1 MEETPMPHPA
11 MANDEALY
19 EHVKNV
25 GEVLLGKSN
34 VQLMPVT
41 MGAEDFSFF
50 AEKIPAENFVVGIR
64 NETLKADKHLHSPY
78 FFIDEEAL
86 PIGAALNAAATI

>member
-1 MEETPMPHPA
+1 MPHPA
-11 MANDEALY
+11 MANDEALD

-25 GEVLLGKSN
+25 GEVLLGKPN

-50 AEKIPAENFVVGIR
+50 AEDSCCDFCCWVK
-64 NETLKADKHLHSPY
+64 K
-78 FFIDEEAL
+78 
-86 PIGAALNAAATI
+86 